1 MAEIISCPSC
11 QRKLQVPETL
21 EGQDVQCPTCSAT
34 FVARINQQQPPSRYG
49 SDRPPENAGERWSER
64 RPDYDR
70 PPEPPRPWD
79 DRPPSPYGGY
89 SGGYGGYDDYGRR
102 RGPRTAHRGPTILI
116 LGILGLVVLP
126 ILCPIAWIMGNA
138 DVNEIRAGRM
148 DPEGESMTQAGRV
161 CGIVGT
167 VIYGILFCCCGFSIL
182 SSMPGMH

>member
-34 FVARINQQQPPSRYG
+34 FVARISPQAPPRRYG
-49 SDRPPENAGERWSER
+49 SDRPAESAGDRWSQREER
-64 RPDYDR
+64 QPAYDR

-79 DRPPSPYGGY
+79 DRPPPGYGG
-89 SGGYGGYDDYGRR
+89 GHGGYDDYARR

-126 ILCPIAWIMGNA
+126 ILCPIAWVMGNA
-138 DVNEIRAGRM
+138 DMTEIRAGRM

-167 VIYGILFCCCGFSIL
+167 VVYGLILCCCGFSL
-182 SSMPGMH
+182 LNMPMR